1 MTYWLTAA
9 LLLRG
14 GCRAIVRP
22 LKRKRRLE
30 RQLKK
35 GGNPPFKSDPVE
47 SRTLFFFSLLKRK
60 HEIRARP
67 SFSPRG
73 TWVFTHAYTR
83 GNKSLGDKPRES
95 HPHLLERF
103 YFLRG
108 NRLFELETARLVR
121 NRDYTGNGI
130 GKQTER
136 NFLFEASVDFC
147 AIIVGGRV
155 VQGVNLS
162 AERKKYE
169 NNCLHRKNAA
179 ISLH

>member
-1 MTYWLTAA
+1 MGVY
-9 LLLRG
+9 
-14 GCRAIVRP
+14 
-22 LKRKRRLE
+22 
-30 RQLKK
+30 
-35 GGNPPFKSDPVE
+35 
-47 SRTLFFFSLLKRK
+47 
-60 HEIRARP
+60 
-67 SFSPRG
+67 
-73 TWVFTHAYTR
+73 AYTR

-136 NFLFEASVDFC
+136 NFLFEASVDFS

-169 NNCLHRKNAA
+169 NN
-179 ISLH
+179 

>member
-1 MTYWLTAA
+1 M
-9 LLLRG
+9 
-14 GCRAIVRP
+14 
-22 LKRKRRLE
+22 
-30 RQLKK
+30 
-35 GGNPPFKSDPVE
+35 
-47 SRTLFFFSLLKRK
+47 
-60 HEIRARP
+60 
-67 SFSPRG
+67 
-73 TWVFTHAYTR
+73 FTHAYTR

-147 AIIVGGRV
+147 AIIVGGRI

-169 NNCLHRKNAA
+169 NN
-179 ISLH
+179 